1 MTNEE
6 KNAIIISNG
15 LPALNSYEAYKRY
28 VRLIPNLT
36 EEEEE
41 SLVQAMLKERDIEA
55 VKKLIVSQLKNVVS
69 VAEQY
74 NGYGLPEEDLVQEG
88 NIGLMKAVKNF
99 NPEKKVRLYT
109 YALIWIKAEI
119 QMYVMKNLKM
129 VSLPSSK
136 AMKKLFFNFRKLQ
149 KEMIGLGISKDKIT
163 KFMSKKL
170 EVSEEE
176 VLEAQK
182 YFLSDDISIYE
193 KVDDSQ
199 DEQINPLI
207 EKFLIE
213 DNRPEYLIEDEQ
225 TENQKEELINQMVGS
240 LNERQRQV
248 IEMRYL
254 NEEKK
259 THKEIAQIMGI
270 SNERVRQ
277 IEKES
282 ILKMKKQILNNHSEE
297 DIQNIIE
304 SK

>member
-1 MTNEE
+1 MTSEE
-6 KNAIIISNG
+6 KNAMIIINS
-15 LPALNSYEAYKRY
+15 LPALNSYDAYKRY

-36 EEEEE
+36 EEEEDN
-41 SLVQAMLKERDIEA
+41 LVQAMLKEKDIDA
-55 VKKLIVSQLKNVVS
+55 VKKLIVSQLKNVVH

-74 NGYGLPEEDLVQEG
+74 KGYGLPEEDLVQEG

-129 VSLPSSK
+129 VNLPSSK
-136 AMKKLFFNFRKLQ
+136 NMKKLFFNFRKLQ

-193 KVDDSQ
+193 QTNEGQ
-199 DEQINPLI
+199 DESINPLI

-213 DNRPEYLIEDEQ
+213 DNRPEYLLENEQ
-225 TENQKEELINQMVGS
+225 VENQKEELISQMIGS
-240 LNERQRQV
+240 LNDRQRQV

-254 NEEKK
+254 SEDKK
-259 THKEIAQIMGI
+259 THKEIAEVMGI

-277 IEKES
+277 IEQES
-282 ILKMKKQILNNHSEE
+282 ILKMKKKILNTHSEE
-297 DIQNIIE
+297 DIQDIIE
-304 SK
+304 N